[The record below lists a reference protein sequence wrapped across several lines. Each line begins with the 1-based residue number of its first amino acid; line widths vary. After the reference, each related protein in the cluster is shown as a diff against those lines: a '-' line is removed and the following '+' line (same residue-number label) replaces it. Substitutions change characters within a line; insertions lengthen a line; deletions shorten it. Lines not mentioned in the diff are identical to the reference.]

1 MPFLD
6 LAQEL
11 DCAAALHGVVGLRRL
26 AFLCGDEFLVI
37 YIIDDWPDH
46 IWVEHGVFDEEEDYG
61 APEGFVGETATQ
73 FRGYYGL
80 RQHLAASL
88 THHLRPAQ
96 GLGRRQ
102 FARCLGKDV
111 CHALGEHE
119 RQVGRAD
126 VLPAAHVD
134 EPPLLAL
141 GLLVPAAEPHRIQ
154 AGRHVVAGQ

>member
-1 MPFLD
+1 MGTIL
-6 LAQEL
+6 L
-11 DCAAALHGVVGLRRL
+11 VV
-26 AFLCGDEFLVI
+26 D
-37 YIIDDWPDH
+37 IIDDWPH
-46 IWVEHGVFDEEEDYG
+46 HVRVEHGVFDEEEYDC
-61 APEGFVGETATQ
+61 APEGFVGEIATQ
-73 FRGYYGL
+73 FRGYYCL
-80 RQHLAASL
+80 RECLAAFLS
-88 THHLRPAQ
+88 HHLRPAQ

-134 EPPLLAL
+134 EPSLLAL
-141 GLLVPAAEPHRIQ
+141 GLLVPAAEPPRIQ